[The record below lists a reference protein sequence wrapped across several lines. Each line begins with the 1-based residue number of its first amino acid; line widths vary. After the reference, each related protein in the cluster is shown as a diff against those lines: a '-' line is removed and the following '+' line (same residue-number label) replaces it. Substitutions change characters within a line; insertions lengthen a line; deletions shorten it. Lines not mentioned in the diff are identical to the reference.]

1 MYFYLSKT
9 LGDLAVP
16 STFILLLTLVGLVLW
31 RSRFARLGQ
40 RLTVTGVILFVLAG
54 LVPLGTLL
62 LVPLED
68 RFPRWDETRGSPTGI
83 IVLGGIVNTRISLL
97 RHDISL
103 DSAAE
108 RLIAAVELQRRY
120 PGLRVV
126 FSGGN
131 SNVVFKG
138 RAESDFA
145 SRFLENLGVPSD
157 RIAVDNAARN
167 TMENAVNAK
176 KLADPKPGEHWL
188 VVTSAL
194 HMPRAM
200 GLFRVAGFP
209 VEAYPVDYKTGGWR
223 DLRALP
229 SLSLLGGLSRLDAAT
244 SRVGRFVG
252 RLAERAY
259 GKLFSSAGGFAAGA
273 IASVTDWRPTLCE
286 GNDRPR
292 FRASRQA
299 DRAG

>member
-9 LGDLAVP
+9 LGGLTVP
-16 STFILLLTLVGLVLW
+16 STFILLVAVGGLLLW
-31 RSRFARLGQ
+31 RSRFAQLGR
-40 RLTVTGVILFVLAG
+40 RLTVTGVLLFVIAG
-54 LVPLGTLL
+54 LAPLGTLL
-62 LVPLED
+62 LVPLEN
-68 RFPRWDETRGSPTGI
+68 RFPRWDETRGTPTGI
-83 IVLGGIVNTRISLL
+83 VVLGGVVNTHISLL

-138 RAESDFA
+138 RSESDFA

-157 RIAVDNAARN
+157 QIAVDNEARN
-167 TMENAVNAK
+167 TMENATNAK

-200 GLFRVAGFP
+200 GLFRMAGFP

-223 DLRALP
+223 DLLTLP
-229 SLSLLGGLSRLDAAT
+229 SLSLLGGFSRLDAAT
-244 SRVGRFVG
+244 HEWEGLLVDWLSGRT
-252 RLAERAY
+252 
-259 GKLFSSAGGFAAGA
+259 
-273 IASVTDWRPTLCE
+273 ASFFPAPADT
-286 GNDRPR
+286 GPR
-292 FRASRQA
+292 R
-299 DRAG
+299 